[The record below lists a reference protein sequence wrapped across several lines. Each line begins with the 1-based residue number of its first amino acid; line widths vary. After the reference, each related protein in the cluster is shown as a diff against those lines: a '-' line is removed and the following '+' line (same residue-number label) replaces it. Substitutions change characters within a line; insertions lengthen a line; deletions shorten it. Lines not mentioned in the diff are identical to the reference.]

1 MILYLS
7 ALIASIVLDAKTG
20 IRRPLLIV
28 SFPLLVADCALNYAF
43 GGSFRNTLSGES
55 WHHRQHKYW
64 SWCYRCVNGMF
75 FWQKD
80 EHGNRIH
87 CQRQALKEAAYG
99 SFWKALA
106 ADWRG
111 ELRQH
116 R

>member
-7 ALIASIVLDAKTG
+7 ALIASIVLDLKLG

-28 SFPLLVADCALNYAF
+28 SFPLLCLDCFANLLC
-43 GGSFRNTLSGES
+43 GQSWRNTMSGEA
-55 WHHRQHKYW
+55 WHHREHKYW
-64 SWCYRCVNGMF
+64 RIAHRFIDFMF
-75 FWQKD
+75 RWQ
-80 EHGNRIH
+80 GPGH

-99 SFWKALA
+99 SFWAALA